1 MAQSQYD
8 NESAYSEPTQVEN
21 RTPPPEVRAT
31 EPERGAAAV
40 AASSADEAHRL
51 IHDRNLWVLG
61 LPLHVTEA
69 DVRSLFQEYSGTD
82 VAIQMSGFDVNGM
95 YNIAYV
101 WMSSVAEARRAYS
114 QLKGRRLEKDGNA
127 YTLQIRQA
135 NQSAG
140 ARHQRR
146 RDSADRFAGGL
157 LPPAC
162 SSNNDQ
168 SPHGPWQGGRAR
180 RRGGPGYHSRRWSGG
195 SRNARHVW

>member
-135 NQSAG
+135 NQESLEEHLEHLEHLGFEGNKTGSA
-140 ARHQRR
+140 
-146 RDSADRFAGGL
+146 
-157 LPPAC
+157 
-162 SSNNDQ
+162 
-168 SPHGPWQGGRAR
+168 
-180 RRGGPGYHSRRWSGG
+180 SRCH
-195 SRNARHVW
+195 RNAVPWLKLPFNGACGCVPGVLSVCPRSAACVDGPKNWT